1 MGPTEQRYAAADDMA
16 AWAASNPQRFA
27 PIRIEPPAH
36 PPARVL
42 TPHEA
47 CGIARPQ
54 PAVLTLSTSALL
66 AEVEEGLAMRVCRQ
80 QTTARDVL
88 LVQAMAARLQAATIS
103 HALATRSL
111 NREPLDGALWLDIGR
126 AS

>member
-1 MGPTEQRYAAADDMA
+1 MSAGAE
-16 AWAASNPQRFA
+16 QRFA

-47 CGIARPQ
+47 SGIARPQ
-54 PAVLTLSTSALL
+54 PAVLTLSTPALL
-66 AEVEEGLAMRVCRQ
+66 AEVNAGLAMRVCRQ

-88 LVQAMAARLQAATIS
+88 LVQAMAARLELAGAAPVRGREVLEGMLLVDMPDESKARAPALTFERAERR
-103 HALATRSL
+103 HA
-111 NREPLDGALWLDIGR
+111 
-126 AS
+126 